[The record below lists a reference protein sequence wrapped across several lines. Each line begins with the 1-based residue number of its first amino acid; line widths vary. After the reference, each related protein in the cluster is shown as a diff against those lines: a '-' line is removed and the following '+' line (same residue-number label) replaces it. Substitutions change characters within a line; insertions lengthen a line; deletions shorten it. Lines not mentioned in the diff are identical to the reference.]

1 MLLSDTEISVC
12 APHVPG
18 LLNRK
23 EFVAFSLPVFM
34 SIEFSAAL
42 LLLEAFV
49 QACTVVV
56 ASPQEIARNQYD
68 AMRRELADSVTRSL
82 TRYAH
87 DPHIQKTINKEF
99 KDEDNYRYC
108 CVFYYVRRLVLFSFR
123 IVIVA

>member
-1 MLLSDTEISVC
+1 
-12 APHVPG
+12 
-18 LLNRK
+18 
-23 EFVAFSLPVFM
+23 M

-42 LLLEAFV
+42 LLLEAFI

-56 ASPQEIARNQYD
+56 ASPEEIARNQYD

-99 KDEDNYRYC
+99 KDEENYR
-108 CVFYYVRRLVLFSFR
+108 FSS
-123 IVIVA
+123 IVAMMPWCSVGEFVQYGDCGWMCLQLPPSGAVSL